1 MNKNF
6 TSGDIEIEVRYGGI
20 TITNW
25 ATPSHT
31 DIPEE
36 KFSDLRL
43 AFAEWC
49 ISTLE
54 PEPLMA
60 PLCQEA
66 RDKMG
71 VPTCFNRNCPRCYSG
86 RLPLDQHVL
95 ACQEARDKMGG
106 ATGPET
112 PCPAC
117 GIPMG
122 ETGCNEY
129 THVSKMGECTCPFGP
144 EDAHFPDCPHHSP
157 AYVAAAPESVRR
169 ADADQCREMGHEPD
183 SCRDVAPGVFC
194 AYCDWKGATVTD
206 LGKHSLDHPE
216 HWPTPSEDEAWDRR
230 LDEMHGAELEANAE
244 GDGL

>member
-1 MNKNF
+1 MSKNF

-49 ISTLE
+49 LSTLE

-71 VPTCFNRNCPRCYSG
+71 VPTCFNHNCPRCYNG

-95 ACQEARDKMGG
+95 AVKAAERRAKTPKQECRGG
-106 ATGPET
+106 AFHGPH
-112 PCPAC
+112 PHD
-117 GIPMG
+117 G
-122 ETGCNEY
+122 EFC
-129 THVSKMGECTCPFGP
+129 V
-144 EDAHFPDCPHHSP
+144 DCPVCKAVLHHSP
-157 AYVAAAPESVRR
+157 AS
-169 ADADQCREMGHEPD
+169 
-183 SCRDVAPGVFC
+183 GV
-194 AYCDWKGATVTD
+194 
-206 LGKHSLDHPE
+206 
-216 HWPTPSEDEAWDRR
+216 
-230 LDEMHGAELEANAE
+230 E
-244 GDGL
+244 GER